1 MDQKAN
7 DISLSG
13 VYNIDSSHKTSVSSI
28 GEESPANHET
38 HREIRGSGVGALI
51 LKPLDTAI
59 EDGDHIYAVIKG
71 SVINQDDRTTGITAP
86 SLLAQGE
93 NSKEIQKVAL
103 RTLTDS
109 TVHSR
114 SRNEA
119 TQQSRAASPTEGDRL
134 QVSAAPLLS
143 GMPFSQAKAIAL
155 ESEKLVVQETQAT
168 AFPRLEEELAR
179 TLAQVLYMEESEVN
193 LEKPFIDMGLDS
205 ILCVEWIKSIN
216 QQYAIHLKATI
227 VYDYPTIRKL
237 ASFLQKDLLMCGG
250 TIHQTPVQSRS
261 QLSLDEVLQQVQQ
274 RNLDP
279 QKAEQLLRQLSL

>member
-1 MDQKAN
+1 
-7 DISLSG
+7 
-13 VYNIDSSHKTSVSSI
+13 
-28 GEESPANHET
+28 
-38 HREIRGSGVGALI
+38 
-51 LKPLDTAI
+51 
-59 EDGDHIYAVIKG
+59 VIKG